1 MRRQSLLLLVAAL
14 ALGGASGCA
23 GRNVRYAYLA
33 APAAPPPAP
42 SPPPLAPRPPTSA
55 WCESGPATYY
65 ADFFTGR
72 RTASG
77 ERYDPHRY
85 SAAHRTLPLGTNVI
99 VSRPGR
105 SVRVRVND
113 RGPYA
118 HGAVIDLSRAAAE
131 ALGMVRAGR
140 VQVTICRG

>member
-1 MRRQSLLLLVAAL
+1 MRRPYLLLGAVL
-14 ALGGASGCA
+14 ALGAASGCA
-23 GRNVRYAYLA
+23 GPTVHYAYRD
-33 APAAPPPAP
+33 APAPPPPAPAPPAPPPAP
-42 SPPPLAPRPPTSA
+42 PPSA
-55 WCESGPATYY
+55 WCELGPATYY
-65 ADFFTGR
+65 ADSLKGR

-77 ERYDPHRY
+77 QRYDPRRFT
-85 SAAHRTLPLGTNVI
+85 AAHRTLPFGTSVV

-105 SVRVRVND
+105 SVRVLVND

-140 VQVTICRG
+140 VQVTVCRG